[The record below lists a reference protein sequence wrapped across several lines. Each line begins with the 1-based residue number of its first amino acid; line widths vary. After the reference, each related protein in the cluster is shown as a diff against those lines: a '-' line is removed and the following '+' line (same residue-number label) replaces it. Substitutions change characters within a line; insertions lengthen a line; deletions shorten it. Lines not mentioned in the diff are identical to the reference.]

1 MQDSKEHL
9 TNLEFQI
16 AFGAVRHFGRNLY
29 TTNPPAIA
37 ELVANSWD
45 AYAKKCDLCYTDKSL
60 IIVDNGIGMNDEEFQ
75 NRYATSG
82 KTKDTNIRKPND
94 MQTRPYM
101 GKKGIGKFSAFSLA
115 DEYILYTKSN
125 TDESWKKIILNKHLL
140 EIDEAKVNI
149 PVEYVD
155 SLDDIHQEFQYDFDD
170 IVTGTIIY
178 FPKLK
183 REITKS
189 TLDSLSKL
197 LSQRFS
203 ITTILNDG
211 RFEVSIFNDNTR
223 INIDFSKHFF
233 YEKIENVHYFGLEKN
248 WVKAIFPNAPDKYLV
263 KEDNFSKNIS
273 GWIASVEFPADLKV
287 SDEVAIRGISI
298 YVNGKLVD
306 EDILRNSKKDRI
318 ADAYIIGEVNANYIA
333 DLDEDVVLSS
343 REGLFLDA
351 PEVCELRDY
360 LENIKKNIV
369 ASWDDMRADRDLSK
383 QEYIARIIEKP
394 ENKKYYERLN
404 EPLQKRFNK
413 YAQRLFDQPGINI
426 EKQEKLA
433 DLLFSALIQIV
444 NNEEFQKLI
453 EQKTIDDDKLFE
465 YISAIFNLNEINH
478 SLRLRDSVKSKL
490 AVVAKLKEYMDKEE
504 IESAFEELLATNP
517 WLICPH
523 WENHKTILTQQWYT
537 YLNIDNSNPNRVRT
551 DIILEV
557 SDERLPIIVELKRE
571 KKTQYSAPDADE
583 VVSQIYKY
591 RTAIS
596 QKVQEVK
603 SELCNAND
611 VKAYFICGTQA
622 LKHLQDNPSA
632 LTHLKNNHIDVMSYE
647 MMILTAERLL
657 EVMYGTDL
665 TDL

>member
-45 AYAKKCDLCYTDKSL
+45 AYAKKCDLCYTNKSL

-82 KTKDTNIRKPND
+82 KAKDTNIRKPND

-125 TDESWKKIILNKHLL
+125 TDESWKKIILNKYLL
-140 EIDEAKVNI
+140 ETDEAKVNI

-155 SLDDIHQEFQYDFDD
+155 SLDDIHQEFEYDFDD
-170 IVTGTIIY
+170 IATGTIIY

-211 RFEVSIFNDNTR
+211 KFEVSIFNDNTR

-263 KEDNFSKNIS
+263 KEDDFSKNIS
-273 GWIASVEFPADLKV
+273 GWIASVEIPADLKV

-351 PEVCELRDY
+351 PEVCELKDY

-404 EPLQKRFNK
+404 EPSRKRFNK

-426 EKQEKLA
+426 EKQERLA

-444 NNEEFQKLI
+444 NNEEFQKLL
-453 EQKTIDDDKLFE
+453 EQESVDDQKLVD
-465 YISAIFNLNEINH
+465 YISTIFNLNELNH
-478 SLRLRDSVKSKL
+478 SLRLRDSVKGKL
-490 AVVAKLKEYMDKEE
+490 AVISKLKEFMVKEE
-504 IESAFEELLATNP
+504 VESAFEELLAKNP
-517 WLICPH
+517 WLINPH
-523 WENHKTILTQQWYT
+523 WENHKTIYTQQWYE
-537 YLNIDNSNPNRVRT
+537 YLGINNSDPEKLRT

-571 KKTQYSAPDADE
+571 KKTQYSAPDAVDAQN
-583 VVSQIYKY
+583 QIFKY
-591 RTAIS
+591 RRAIC
-596 QKVQEVK
+596 KKIQETEGK
-603 SELCNAND
+603 TYEPND
-611 VKAYFICGTQA
+611 IKAYFICGTQA
-622 LKHLQDNPSA
+622 IQKLRDNTSD
-632 LTHLKNNHIDVMSYE
+632 LSLLETNHINVMSYE
-647 MMILTAERLL
+647 TMISTAKRIL
-657 EVMYGTDL
+657 EVMFETDL
-665 TDL
+665 GNI

>member
-45 AYAKKCDLCYTDKSL
+45 AYARKCDLCYTDKSL
-60 IIVDNGIGMNDEEFQ
+60 LIVDNGIGMNDEEFQ

-82 KTKDTNIRKPND
+82 KAKDTNIRKPDD
-94 MQTRPYM
+94 MQARLYM

-115 DEYILYTKSN
+115 DEYVLFTKSD
-125 TDESWKKIILNKHLL
+125 TDETWKKIVLAKQLL

-149 PVEYVD
+149 PVTYVN
-155 SLDDIHQEFQYDFDD
+155 SLDDLCKEFEYDFHD
-170 IVTGTIIY
+170 ITTGTIIY

-183 REITKS
+183 RDITKS

-211 RFEVSIFNDNTR
+211 NFEV
-223 INIDFSKHFF
+223 NIIHDGQNISVDFSKHFF
-233 YEKIENVHYFGLEKN
+233 YEKIENVHYFGVEKDL
-248 WVKAIFPNAPDKYLV
+248 VKETFPNTPDKYLI
-263 KEDNFSKNIS
+263 KEEDFAKCIT
-273 GWIASVEFPADLKV
+273 GWVASVEIPADLKV
-287 SDEVAIRGISI
+287 SDEVAIKGISI

-306 EDILRNSKKDRI
+306 EDILRNTKKDRI
-318 ADAYIIGEVNANYIA
+318 ADAYIIGEVNANYLA

-351 PEVCELRDY
+351 PEVSELRDY

-369 ASWDDMRADRDLSK
+369 SAWDDMRADRDLSK
-383 QEYIARIIEKP
+383 QEYITRVIEKP
-394 ENKKYYERLN
+394 ENKKYYENLN
-404 EPLQKRFNK
+404 ESSKKRFNK
-413 YAQRLFDQPGINI
+413 FAQRLFDQPGINI

-453 EQKTIDDDKLFE
+453 EQESIDDEKLLE
-465 YISAIFNLNEINH
+465 YFSAIFNLNEINH

-490 AVVAKLKEYMDKEE
+490 AVIAKLKEFMDKKEV
-504 IESAFEELLATNP
+504 ESAFENLLAKNP

-523 WENHKTILTQQWYT
+523 WENHKSLLTQQWYT
-537 YLNIDNSNPNRVRT
+537 YLGIDNSDPNRVRT
-551 DIILEV
+551 DIIIEV
-557 SDERLPIIVELKRE
+557 SDERLPIVIELKRE
-571 KKTQYSAPDADE
+571 RKTQYSAPDADE
-583 VVSQIYKY
+583 VNSQIFKY
-591 RTAIS
+591 RKAIC
-596 QKVQEVK
+596 QRMK
-603 SELCNAND
+603 ELKGEIYNAND

-622 LKHLQDNPSA
+622 LKQLHDSPA
-632 LTHLKNNHIDVMSYE
+632 DLTLLENNKINVMSYE
-647 MMILTAERLL
+647 TMILTAKRLL
-657 EVMYGTDL
+657 EVMYDADL

>member
-1 MQDSKEHL
+1 METLEKEF
-9 TNLEFQI
+9 NYKFE
-16 AFGAVRHFGRNLY
+16 
-29 TTNPPAIA
+29 
-37 ELVANSWD
+37 
-45 AYAKKCDLCYTDKSL
+45 
-60 IIVDNGIGMNDEEFQ
+60 
-75 NRYATSG
+75 
-82 KTKDTNIRKPND
+82 NI
-94 MQTRPYM
+94 
-101 GKKGIGKFSAFSLA
+101 S
-115 DEYILYTKSN
+115 
-125 TDESWKKIILNKHLL
+125 
-140 EIDEAKVNI
+140 
-149 PVEYVD
+149 
-155 SLDDIHQEFQYDFDD
+155 
-170 IVTGTIIY
+170 TGTILY

-189 TLDSLSKL
+189 TLDSLNKL

-211 RFEVSIFNDNTR
+211 NFDVRLIHDDEKKNV
-223 INIDFSKHFF
+223 DFSKHFF
-233 YEKIENVHYFGLEKN
+233 YEKIENVHYFGLKKDY
-248 WVKAIFPNAPDKYLV
+248 VKQTFPNAPDKYIV
-263 KEDNFSKNIS
+263 KEADFSKEIS
-273 GWIASVEFPADLKV
+273 GWVASVEIPADLKV
-287 SDEVAIRGISI
+287 SDETAIKGISI

-306 EDILRNSKKDRI
+306 EDILRNTKKDRI

-333 DLDEDVVLSS
+333 DLEEDVVLSS
-343 REGLFLDA
+343 REGLFLDD
-351 PEVCELRDY
+351 PNVSELKNY

-369 ASWDDMRADRDLSK
+369 SAWDDMRADRELSK
-383 QEYIARIIEKP
+383 QDYISRVIEKP
-394 ENKKYYERLN
+394 GNKPYYEKLS
-404 EPLQKRFNK
+404 ETSQKRFKK

-453 EQKTIDDDKLFE
+453 EQESIDDEKLLE

-490 AVVAKLKEYMDKEE
+490 TVVAKLKEYMDKEE

-523 WENHKTILTQQWYT
+523 WENHKTLLTQQWYT
-537 YLNIDNSNPNRVRT
+537 YLDIDNSDPTRVRT

-557 SDERLPIIVELKRE
+557 SDERLPIVVELKRE
-571 KKTQYSAPDADE
+571 KKTQYSAPDAND

-603 SELCNAND
+603 REVCNAND

-622 LKHLQDNPSA
+622 LKHLHDNPSA
-632 LTHLKNNHIDVMSYE
+632 LTFLENNHINVLSYE
-647 MMILTAERLL
+647 TMILTAERLL
-657 EVMYGTDL
+657 EVMYGADL
-665 TDL
+665 NDL